1 MAWGC
6 SWHGRHVLLP
16 PGPGEQPWSEP
27 CRVAGHSQGP
37 YRVPRGCVWCG
48 QHGLLAGGQTFP
60 AMRAV
65 MNQLC
70 ELLPQSVCLLRQ
82 SDLRPALRHA
92 MLIYIS
98 AFSCYLVVSHAG
110 VRGRCRWFSDS
121 SPGCHQS
128 QQRLD
133 LQTEKSGRSPAI
145 RGGLMVLSGVC

>member
-1 MAWGC
+1 
-6 SWHGRHVLLP
+6 
-16 PGPGEQPWSEP
+16 
-27 CRVAGHSQGP
+27 
-37 YRVPRGCVWCG
+37 
-48 QHGLLAGGQTFP
+48 
-60 AMRAV
+60 

-82 SDLRPALRHA
+82 SDLQPALRHA

-145 RGGLMVLSGVC
+145 REGLMVLSGVC